1 MQQDMKEFRLKL
13 AAILISSFLNVRRG
27 RPLFLRNDDGP
38 GRPNDVV
45 EIDDPRQRTTTPSN
59 GKCDRDR

>member
-1 MQQDMKEFRLKL
+1 
-13 AAILISSFLNVRRG
+13 LISSFLNVRRG